1 MRELVQ
7 HTDHVNELLAR
18 YGVKFGIYKN
28 NVFKEQL
35 FPFDA
40 IPRVIEFEEFEKLE
54 DNRNYAD
61 LLRTTMN
68 YVNTGGHNVILT
80 SGRYNAAYFEHS
92 YLAEKTEA
100 HLVNGSEL
108 MVEDDKLYYLTASG
122 KKEQVGAVYR
132 RISDEYLDPMNFNPD
147 SLIGIPH
154 IYDVF
159 RKGNV
164 ALLNAPG
171 NFVPHVRLMEE
182 GYSKTDIASQFGM
195 PYIVVRKV
203 RPYDTTTLNY
213 NWQVWNTQAFSLYT
227 TATEQI
233 DPNGAGQAVLSILN
247 FCASQGIVRYQGPS
261 PVQSKVVIDT
271 DLVSV
276 RTSESGIF
284 EPLVKTGEH
293 VTIGQPLA
301 NIIHP
306 YESELLETLYAP
318 VEGKVFFIHNEP
330 LTYANTAVIKLVQ

>member
-1 MRELVQ
+1 MHKRVLYQMDGLYRDDFRITGYEFGQGEKSVCIVGSSRGNEVQQIYCCSKLVRKFRQ
-7 HTDHVNELLAR
+7 LEAEGRIEENHKILIIPSLNPYSMNIKKRFWPTDNTDINRMFPGYNIGETTQRIAD
-18 YGVKFGIYKN
+18 GVFQEISEYRFGIQ
-28 NVFKEQL
+28 F
-35 FPFDA
+35 
-40 IPRVIEFEEFEKLE
+40 
-54 DNRNYAD
+54 
-61 LLRTTMN
+61 
-68 YVNTGGHNVILT
+68 T
-80 SGRYNAAYFEHS
+80 SFY
-92 YLAEKTEA
+92 
-100 HLVNGSEL
+100 
-108 MVEDDKLYYLTASG
+108 M
-122 KKEQVGAVYR
+122 
-132 RISDEYLDPMNFNPD
+132 
-147 SLIGIPH
+147 
-154 IYDVF
+154 
-159 RKGNV
+159 
-164 ALLNAPG
+164 PG

-203 RPYDTTTLNY
+203 RPFDTTTLNY

-284 EPLVKTGEH
+284 EPLVKAGEH